1 MYELKDRGEMAEWSK
16 AGALKAS
23 EGKLSGGS
31 NPSLSDTAP
40 EKELFLLPKG
50 LAMDQNLL
58 GLSPAELVDRGIC
71 PTCFD
76 REHNG
81 ALYGDN
87 KDILIYKDED
97 IECFFVRNPR
107 AVGHMCISS
116 IEHYHDMS
124 EAPDHLNEKIIRF
137 SKQLMIII
145 KEIFK
150 CERVYLCSMCDGPN
164 NHYHV
169 QLIPRYSYEKRG
181 SKNFVKERKSYI
193 YDEYSFVKIKT
204 LLSEYAASFTYSLK

>member
-1 MYELKDRGEMAEWSK
+1 MEKD
-16 AGALKAS
+16 
-23 EGKLSGGS
+23 
-31 NPSLSDTAP
+31 
-40 EKELFLLPKG
+40 LL
-50 LAMDQNLL
+50 A
-58 GLSPAELVDRGIC
+58 LSPAELVDMGIC

-87 KDILIYKDED
+87 KDILVYKDED

-124 EAPDHLNEKIIRF
+124 EAPDKLNEKIIRF

-145 KEIFK
+145 KDVFK

-181 SKNFVKERKSYI
+181 SKNFVKERKTYI
-193 YDEYSFVKIKT
+193 YDESSFVKIKT
-204 LLSEYAASFTYSLK
+204 LLLEYAESFTYSK

>member
-1 MYELKDRGEMAEWSK
+1 MEKD
-16 AGALKAS
+16 
-23 EGKLSGGS
+23 
-31 NPSLSDTAP
+31 
-40 EKELFLLPKG
+40 LL
-50 LAMDQNLL
+50 A
-58 GLSPAELVDRGIC
+58 LSPAELVDMGIC

-87 KDILIYKDED
+87 TDILVYKDED

-124 EAPDHLNEKIIRF
+124 EAPDKLNEKIIRF

-145 KEIFK
+145 KDVFK

-181 SKNFVKERKSYI
+181 SKNFVKERTSYI
-193 YDEYSFVKIKT
+193 YDESNFEKIKT
-204 LLSEYAASFTYSLK
+204 LLLEYAESNV